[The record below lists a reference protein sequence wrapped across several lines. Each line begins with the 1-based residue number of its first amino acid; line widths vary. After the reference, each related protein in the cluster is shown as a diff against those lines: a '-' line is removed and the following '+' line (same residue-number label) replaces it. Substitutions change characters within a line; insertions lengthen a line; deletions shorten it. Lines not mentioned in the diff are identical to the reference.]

1 MLRFVG
7 RRLAWSALAVVVIA
21 TITFALL
28 RVVPTDPAAF
38 IAGQNATQ
46 ETVDRIRAEYGLD
59 QPLTN
64 QYADYMTGLV
74 QGDLGESLRTRNG
87 VAADV
92 GTYLPA
98 TLELLLCSF
107 LVYLPLS
114 VFLGFVAATR
124 RGGPLDRVIQVLTTT
139 GTAVPVF
146 WLAILLQ
153 FVFFYKL
160 GWLPL
165 EGRKSITVEAP
176 PLLTGFY
183 SVDSLLA
190 GRFDLFVDVVKHL
203 VLPVVAV
210 VLSLLAVGTRLVR
223 GIAVHELEEPYVRT
237 ARGKGLG
244 RRTILL
250 KHVLRNALSPILT
263 VTGTQFGYMVSWV
276 IIVEAVFNFP
286 GIGLYA
292 FQSLQVFDYAPLMA
306 LTLIST
312 LVFIAINLATDLLYP
327 VLDPR
332 VKRA

>member
-1 MLRFVG
+1 
-7 RRLAWSALAVVVIA
+7 
-21 TITFALL
+21 
-28 RVVPTDPAAF
+28 
-38 IAGQNATQ
+38 
-46 ETVDRIRAEYGLD
+46 
-59 QPLTN
+59 
-64 QYADYMTGLV
+64 
-74 QGDLGESLRTRNG
+74 
-87 VAADV
+87 
-92 GTYLPA
+92 
-98 TLELLLCSF
+98 
-107 LVYLPLS
+107 
-114 VFLGFVAATR
+114 
-124 RGGPLDRVIQVLTTT
+124 
-139 GTAVPVF
+139 VF
-146 WLAILLQ
+146 WLAIVLQ

-165 EGRKSITVEAP
+165 EGRRSITAEAP
-176 PLLTGFY
+176 PLVTGFY
-183 SVDSLLA
+183 SIDSLLA
-190 GRFDLFVDVVKHL
+190 GRLDLFVDVLRHL
-203 VLPVVAV
+203 LLPVIAV

-223 GIAVHELEEPYVRT
+223 GIAAHELDEPYVRT
-237 ARGKGLG
+237 ARGKGL
-244 RRTILL
+244 RSRTILF

>member
-7 RRLAWSALAVVVIA
+7 RRLAWSVVAVVVIA
-21 TITFALL
+21 TVTFALL

-46 ETVDRIRAEYGLD
+46 ETVDRIRAQYGLD
-59 QPLTN
+59 QPLTA
-64 QYADYMTGLV
+64 QYGDYMTGLV
-74 QGDLGESLRTRNG
+74 QGDLGESLRTREP
-87 VAADV
+87 VASDV
-92 GTYLPA
+92 ARYLPA
-98 TLELLLCSF
+98 TLELLFFSF
-107 LVYLPLS
+107 AVYLPLS
-114 VFLGFVAATR
+114 VALGFLAATR
-124 RGGPLDRVIQVLTTT
+124 RGGRLDRLIQVATTSS
-139 GTAVPVF
+139 TAIPVF

-165 EGRKSITVEAP
+165 EGRTSITATPP
-176 PLLTGFY
+176 PLVTGLY

-190 GRFDLFVDVVKHL
+190 GRFDLFVDVIQHL
-203 VLPVVAV
+203 VLPVCAV

-223 GIAVHELEEPYVRT
+223 GIAVQELAEPYVRT
-237 ARGKGLG
+237 ARGKGL
-244 RRTILL
+244 RSRSILL

-276 IIVEAVFNFP
+276 IIIEAVFNFP

-292 FQSLQVFDYAPLMA
+292 FKSLEVFDYAPLMA

-312 LVFIAINLATDLLYP
+312 LVFITINLVTDLLYP

-332 VKRA
+332 VKHA

>member
-7 RRLAWSALAVVVIA
+7 RRLAWSAVAVVVIA

-38 IAGQNATQ
+38 VAGQNASQ
-46 ETVDRIRAEYGLD
+46 ESVDRIRAQYGLD
-59 QPLTN
+59 RPLTT
-64 QYADYMTGLV
+64 QYRDYMTDLA
-74 QGDLGESLRTRNG
+74 QGDLGQSLRTRDSVSSD
-87 VAADV
+87 VAR
-92 GTYLPA
+92 YLPA
-98 TLELLLCSF
+98 TLELLLFSF

-114 VFLGFVAATR
+114 IALGFLAATH
-124 RGGPLDRVIQVLTTT
+124 RGGRLDRLVQVLTTA

-146 WLAILLQ
+146 WLAILMQ

-165 EGRKSITVEAP
+165 EGRTSITAEAA
-176 PLLTGFY
+176 PLVTGLY
-183 SVDSLLA
+183 SIDSLLA
-190 GRFDLFVDVVKHL
+190 GRFDLFVDVLKHL
-203 VLPVVAV
+203 VLPVFAV

-223 GIAVHELEEPYVRT
+223 GIAAQELDEPYVRT
-237 ARGKGLG
+237 ALGKGLG
-244 RRTILL
+244 TRSILF

-292 FQSLQVFDYAPLMA
+292 FKSLEVFDYAPLMA

-312 LVFIAINLATDLLYP
+312 LFFIAINLITDLLYP
-327 VLDPR
+327 ILDPR
-332 VKRA
+332 VRP